1 MRETDNRH
9 LSLDALSEKRRI
21 ALRMNE
27 KGYKRSAIAEI
38 VDVNPGTLSDWFS
51 RVKREGKEAVIMG
64 SKRGVSVGTNR
75 SLTAKQEYRIQRL
88 MTQHMPDELGLET
101 ALWTRQAV
109 LDLIR
114 SRCHVTLP
122 ISTAGLYLK
131 RWGFTPQ
138 KPARQAYERQ
148 PEAVKRWLDEDYPA
162 LKARAKEEGAEIHW
176 GDETGIRN
184 HCQHGRSYAPKGK
197 TPVQKLSGSRFGL
210 NMISTVTNQGKVRF
224 MLYEERMT
232 ADVLIRFLERL
243 LRGAE
248 RKIFLILDN
257 LKVHHANKVKEWVE
271 ARQQQLEL
279 FFLPTYSPDLN
290 PDEYLNGDLKAQ
302 VHSGKATRNKKELK
316 QRVNKAM
323 RLLQKRPQRVSKYF
337 RHPAIAY
344 AA

>member
-1 MRETDNRH
+1 MK
-9 LSLDALSEKRRI
+9 SI
-21 ALRMNE
+21 
-27 KGYKRSAIAEI
+27 G
-38 VDVNPGTLSDWFS
+38 
-51 RVKREGKEAVIMG
+51 VK
-64 SKRGVSVGTNR
+64 
-75 SLTAKQEYRIQRL
+75 
-88 MTQHMPDELGLET
+88 
-101 ALWTRQAV
+101 
-109 LDLIR
+109 
-114 SRCHVTLP
+114 
-122 ISTAGLYLK
+122 
-131 RWGFTPQ
+131 
-138 KPARQAYERQ
+138 
-148 PEAVKRWLDEDYPA
+148 
-162 LKARAKEEGAEIHW
+162 
-176 GDETGIRN
+176 ETGIRK

-232 ADVLIRFLERL
+232 VDVLIRFLERL
-243 LRGAE
+243 LRGTE
-248 RKIFLILDN
+248 HKIFLILDN

-279 FFLPTYSPDLN
+279 FFLPTCSPDLN